1 MKRRI
6 GLLITPVLFF
16 IGCAE
21 NILPEQQEDA
31 IVLAG
36 KVEGSSSGVPVSIG
50 ADYTVALPVAFAR
63 VDCDRTYADVN
74 TALPA
79 TRVGGSAV
87 SEIRFTEPQYYQ
99 PVNSARSE
107 TRLVGW
113 FPAVTPVSGLLSF
126 DISEGTTDVMLTQ
139 ELTGT
144 AERKFCTGKKPF
156 VFSHRLCQIVVSVTA
171 ASEETVRRWGSLT
184 SVKLKNT
191 PTNYIVA
198 LPSTASVSGT
208 TDVVLNRRGST
219 SKMPP
224 VALSAGRYV
233 ECGYVLTLPSTN
245 SLTVELSG
253 SSGEH
258 RLIEA
263 PLPAGEV
270 FREGYIYHLRLNLDG
285 IQSVPATLTTAG
297 WGEEVNLDIEF

>member
-1 MKRRI
+1 MVS
-6 GLLITPVLFF
+6 VLFL
-16 IGCAE
+16 CACSHGE
-21 NILPEQQEDA
+21 VQEMRGE
-31 IVLAG
+31 VMSLTG
-36 KVEGSSSGVPVSIG
+36 RVEGSSSVVPVSIG

-74 TALPA
+74 TALAA
-79 TRVGGSAV
+79 TRSGGSAV
-87 SEIRFTEPQYYQ
+87 TEIRFTEPQYYQ

-126 DISEGTTDVMLTQ
+126 DISDGTTDVMLTQ

-144 AERKFCTGKKPF
+144 AGHKFCAGDDPF
-156 VFSHRLCQIVVSVTA
+156 IFSHRLCQIIVSVTA
-171 ASEETVRRWGSLT
+171 SSEETVRRWGSLT
-184 SVKLKNT
+184 SIKLKDM
-191 PTNYIVA
+191 PTNYTVA
-198 LPSTASVSGT
+198 LPSTAAVSGA
-208 TDVVLNRRGST
+208 TDVVLNRRGGT
-219 SKMPP
+219 SKMSP

-245 SLTVELSG
+245 SLRVVLTG

>member
-1 MKRRI
+1 MVS
-6 GLLITPVLFF
+6 VLFL
-16 IGCAE
+16 CACSHGE
-21 NILPEQQEDA
+21 VQEMRGE
-31 IVLAG
+31 VMSLTG
-36 KVEGSSSGVPVSIG
+36 RVEGSSSVVPVSIG

-74 TALPA
+74 TALAA

-87 SEIRFTEPQYYQ
+87 TEIRFTEPQYYQ
-99 PVNSARSE
+99 PVNSVRSE

-126 DISEGTTDVMLTQ
+126 DISDGTTDVMLTQ

-144 AERKFCTGKKPF
+144 AGHKFCAGDDPF
-156 VFSHRLCQIVVSVTA
+156 IFSHRLCQIIVSVTA
-171 ASEETVRRWGSLT
+171 SSEETVRRWGSLT
-184 SVKLKNT
+184 SIKLKNM
-191 PTNYIVA
+191 PTNYTVA
-198 LPSTASVSGT
+198 LPCTAAVSGA
-208 TDVVLNRRGST
+208 TDVVLNRRGGT
-219 SKMPP
+219 SKMSP

-245 SLTVELSG
+245 SLRVVLTG

>member
-1 MKRRI
+1 MVS
-6 GLLITPVLFF
+6 VLFL
-16 IGCAE
+16 CACSHGE
-21 NILPEQQEDA
+21 VQEMRGE
-31 IVLAG
+31 VMSLTG
-36 KVEGSSSGVPVSIG
+36 RVEGSSSVVPVSIG

-79 TRVGGSAV
+79 TRVGGCAV

-99 PVNSARSE
+99 PVNSDKSE
-107 TRLVGW
+107 VRLIGW
-113 FPAVTPVSGLLSF
+113 YPAVAPTAGVLTF
-126 DISEGTTDVMLTQ
+126 DISEGVADVMLTQ

>member
-1 MKRRI
+1 MVS
-6 GLLITPVLFF
+6 VLFL
-16 IGCAE
+16 CACSHGE
-21 NILPEQQEDA
+21 VQEMRGE
-31 IVLAG
+31 VMSLTG
-36 KVEGSSSGVPVSIG
+36 RVEGSSSVVPVSIG

-74 TALPA
+74 TALAA

-87 SEIRFTEPQYYQ
+87 TEIRFTEPQYYQ
-99 PVNSARSE
+99 PVNSVRSE

-126 DISEGTTDVMLTQ
+126 DISDGTTDVMLTQ

-144 AERKFCTGKKPF
+144 AGHKFCAGDDPF
-156 VFSHRLCQIVVSVTA
+156 IFSHRLCQIIVSVTA
-171 ASEETVRRWGSLT
+171 SSEETVRRWGSLT
-184 SVKLKNT
+184 SIKLKDM
-191 PTNYIVA
+191 PTNYTVA
-198 LPSTASVSGT
+198 LPSTAAVSGA
-208 TDVVLNRRGST
+208 TDVVLNRRGGT
-219 SKMPP
+219 SKMSP
-224 VALSAGRYV
+224 VGLCAGRYV

-245 SLTVELSG
+245 SLRVVLTG